1 MKKGSTIVQILKNFI
16 SFYPKEFAFLFLLLI
31 LEGLASALSLLAVLP
46 LADFIIDPSMR
57 HFSRLTLKLVDV
69 LLYFNLKPSFWV
81 FGFIFVGLNLL
92 KGLMAVAVKYGI
104 IRIKQNVV
112 HGLFDD
118 ALISFF
124 SARWEFFSGSDQGL
138 IINSLTKELSTIGD
152 TMGHLATLF
161 AQVIQLLIYLVVPL
175 SLNPQMTLI
184 SLGLSIIFGLP
195 FVFMYKYSKKIAVNN
210 VATANTMTG
219 VLNETIQAAKIIL
232 GFGNQDNSRK
242 RYLTAFKNHNYY
254 SLRILVLSTAMP
266 QLFAPLGM
274 LAAVFAMGIS
284 LNHGALVSEL
294 ATVMWSLLAAMPI
307 MSALIQGNVSIRY
320 FLPSYEQ
327 FIDLKNRAIENA
339 EIRGDLCFNQL
350 KKEIKLENCS
360 FKYPGRDSTI
370 NNCNIIIEKGKMT
383 ALVGESG
390 SGKSTITDLILGL
403 QIPFSGKVLIDNIPL
418 SDYNQNSFRNKIGYV
433 PQDPILFNTT
443 ILENLIW
450 SNANATEKDCWEALK
465 LANAFNFVN
474 ELPEG
479 INTTVGDRGVRLSGG
494 QRQRIALARALVR
507 KPELLILDEATSAL
521 DTESEKLIQESIN
534 SISDHTSILIIA
546 HRLST
551 ISNSDFVYVL
561 EKGFVVESG
570 NYNLLALKENGK
582 LKSMLSLENSKMHSN

>member
-1 MKKGSTIVQILKNFI
+1 MKKESTIVQILKNFLKN
-16 SFYPKEFAFLFLLLI
+16 YPKEFAFLFLLLI
-31 LEGLASALSLLAVLP
+31 LEGLVSALSLLAVMP
-46 LADFIIDPSMR
+46 LADFIIDPTMQ
-57 HFSRLTLKLVDV
+57 HFSKLTQKLVV
-69 LLYFNLKPSFWV
+69 ALQSLNIKPSFWI

-118 ALISFF
+118 ALTSFF
-124 SARWEFFSGSDQGL
+124 SARWQFFSGSDQGL

-161 AQVIQLLIYLVVPL
+161 AQVVQLLIYLIVPL
-175 SLNPQMTLI
+175 SLNPTMTLI
-184 SLGLSIIFGLP
+184 SLGLSIIFGMP
-195 FVFMYKYSKKIAVNN
+195 FILMYKYSRKIAVNN
-210 VATANTMTG
+210 VATANIMTG

-274 LAAVFAMGIS
+274 LAAVFAMGVS
-284 LNHGALVSEL
+284 LTQGALVSEL

-327 FIDLKNRAIENA
+327 FIELKNRAIENA
-339 EIRGDLCFNQL
+339 EIRGKIEFEELRTN
-350 KKEIKLENCS
+350 IKLENCS
-360 FKYPGRDSTI
+360 FSYPDRDKTI

-403 QIPFSGKVLIDNIPL
+403 QIPSSGKILIDNISL
-418 SDYNQNSFRNKIGYV
+418 SEFNQNSFRNKIGYV
-433 PQDPILFNTT
+433 PQDPILFHTS
-443 ILENLIW
+443 ILENLKW
-450 SNANATEKDCWEALK
+450 SNSEASENDCWNALK
-465 LANAFNFVN
+465 LSNAFNFVK

-479 INTTVGDRGVRLSGG
+479 INTIVGDRGVRLSGG

-507 KPELLILDEATSAL
+507 NPDLLILDEATSAL
-521 DTESEKLIQESIN
+521 DSESEKLIQESIN
-534 SISDHTSILIIA
+534 TISKNTTILIIA
-546 HRLST
+546 HRLFT
-551 ISNSDFVYVL
+551 ISKSDFVYVL
-561 EKGFVVESG
+561 EKGQIVESG
-570 NYNLLALKENGK
+570 SYNVLSLKENGK
-582 LKSMLSLENSKMHSN
+582 LNKMLKLENSKIHKN

>member
-1 MKKGSTIVQILKNFI
+1 MKKESTISQILKNFI
-16 SFYPKEFAFLFLLLI
+16 KFYPKQFAFLFLLLI
-31 LEGLASALSLLAVLP
+31 IEGFVSALSLLAVMP
-46 LADFIIDPSMR
+46 LADFIIDPTMM
-57 HFSRLTLKLVDV
+57 HFSKITKKLVDI
-69 LLYFNLKPSFWV
+69 LLTFNINPSFWV

-92 KGLMAVAVKYGI
+92 KGVMAVIVKYGI
-104 IRIKQNVV
+104 ISIKQSVV

-118 ALISFF
+118 ALMNFF

-161 AQVIQLLIYLVVPL
+161 AQIIQLCIYLIVPL
-175 SLNPQMTLI
+175 SLNPRMTLI
-184 SLGLSIIFGLP
+184 ALSLSITFGLP
-195 FVFMYKYSKKIAVNN
+195 FILMYKYSRKIAVNN
-210 VATANTMTG
+210 VATANIMTG

-232 GFGNQDNSRK
+232 GFGNQEVSRK
-242 RYLTAFKNHNYY
+242 RYLNAFKNHNYY

-274 LAAVFAMGIS
+274 LAAIFAMGIS
-284 LNHGALVSEL
+284 LNYGALVSEL

-327 FIDLKNRAIENA
+327 FIELKNRAIENA
-339 EIRGDLCFNQL
+339 EIRGI
-350 KKEIKLENCS
+350 KKFEELQNEIKLENCC
-360 FKYPGRDSTI
+360 FKYVGREYTI
-370 NNCNIIIEKGKMT
+370 NNCNIIVEKGKMT

-390 SGKSTITDLILGL
+390 SGKSTIADLILGL
-403 QIPFSGKVLIDNIPL
+403 QIPFKGNILIDNIPL
-418 SDYNQNSFRNKIGYV
+418 SEYNQNSFRNRVGYV
-433 PQDPILFNTT
+433 PQDPILFHTT

-450 SNANATEKDCWEALK
+450 SNASATEFDCWEALR
-465 LANAFNFVN
+465 LANAFKFVK

-479 INTTVGDRGVRLSGG
+479 INTIVGDRGIRLSGG

-521 DTESEKLIQESIN
+521 DTESETLIQDSIN
-534 SISDHTSILIIA
+534 AIASHTTILIIA

-551 ISNSDFVYVL
+551 ISKSDFVYVL
-561 EKGFVVESG
+561 EKGSVIESG
-570 NYNLLALKENGK
+570 NYNMLIVKENGK
-582 LKSMLSLENSKMHSN
+582 LKNMLKLENSKMQTN

>member
-1 MKKGSTIVQILKNFI
+1 MKKDSTIIQILRNFTKN
-16 SFYPKEFAFLFLLLI
+16 YPKEFFLLFILLI
-31 LEGLASALSLLAVLP
+31 IEGFVSALSILAVMP
-46 LADFIIDPSMR
+46 LADFIIDPSMM
-57 HFSRLTLKLVDV
+57 HFSKLTQKIVDILIYLKI
-69 LLYFNLKPSFWV
+69 KPSFWI

-92 KGLMAVAVKYGI
+92 KGLMAVAVKFGI
-104 IRIKQNVV
+104 IKIKQKVV

-118 ALISFF
+118 ALLNFF

-161 AQVIQLLIYLVVPL
+161 AQTIQLLIYLLVPL
-175 SLNPQMTLI
+175 SLNPSMTLI
-184 SLGLSIIFGLP
+184 ALGLSIIFGLP
-195 FVFMYKYSKKIAVNN
+195 FVLMYKYSRKIAVNN
-210 VATANTMTG
+210 VATANIMTG

-242 RYLTAFKNHNYY
+242 RYLNAFKNHNYY

-274 LAAVFAMGIS
+274 LSAIFAMGVS
-284 LNHGALVSEL
+284 LNHGVLVSEL

-327 FIDLKNRAIENA
+327 FVELKNRAIENA
-339 EIRGDLCFNQL
+339 EIRGSLDFIQL
-350 KKEIKLENCS
+350 KKEIKLENCN
-360 FKYPGRDSTI
+360 FNYPGRDATI
-370 NNCNIIIEKGKMT
+370 NDCNIIIEKGKMT

-403 QIPFSGKVLIDNIPL
+403 QIPNSGKVLIDDIPL
-418 SDYNQNSFRNKIGYV
+418 SEYDQNTFRNKVGYV
-433 PQDPILFNTT
+433 PQDPILFHTT

-450 SNANATEKDCWEALK
+450 SNSFATENDCWEALR
-465 LANAFNFVN
+465 LANAYNFVKQ
-474 ELPEG
+474 LPEG
-479 INTTVGDRGVRLSGG
+479 INTLVGDRGVRLSGG

-521 DTESEKLIQESIN
+521 DSESEKLIQESIN
-534 SISDHTSILIIA
+534 TIASRTTILIIA

-551 ISNSDFVYVL
+551 ISNSNLVYVL
-561 EKGFVVESG
+561 EKGHVVESG
-570 NYNLLALKENGK
+570 NYDILALKENGK
-582 LKSMLSLENSKMHSN
+582 LKNMLDLENSKTKTI